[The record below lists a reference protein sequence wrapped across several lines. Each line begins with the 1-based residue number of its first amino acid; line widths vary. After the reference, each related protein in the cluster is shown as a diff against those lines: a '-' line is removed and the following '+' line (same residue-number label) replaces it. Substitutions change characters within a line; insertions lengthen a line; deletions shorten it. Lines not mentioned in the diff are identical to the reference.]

1 MNERDSEVI
10 INANSGAGKVGFTNL
25 SFYCTIKFG
34 LGGLNENLVFEAP
47 ANNIRAMTKFLRQ
60 IATQIGQNYD
70 FNCYERNKNEMFS
83 PGKVAAKIIEMIS
96 VAI

>member
-25 SFYCTIKFG
+25 SFYCTSKFG

-47 ANNIRAMTKFLRQ
+47 
-60 IATQIGQNYD
+60 
-70 FNCYERNKNEMFS
+70 
-83 PGKVAAKIIEMIS
+83 
-96 VAI
+96 